1 MHGGKGSCETVLILQ
16 NDLGNRLNEQC
27 PPFSEENMPSVTM
40 KQARMMQAAAHNKEF
55 AKKVGVPQSV
65 AKEFNNADKKKTNW
79 HSVFGKK

>member
-27 PPFSEENMPSVTM
+27 PPLYGGIMPSVTM

-55 AKKVGVPQSV
+55 AKKVGIPQSV
-65 AKEFNNADKKKTNW
+65 AKDFNNADKKKTNW